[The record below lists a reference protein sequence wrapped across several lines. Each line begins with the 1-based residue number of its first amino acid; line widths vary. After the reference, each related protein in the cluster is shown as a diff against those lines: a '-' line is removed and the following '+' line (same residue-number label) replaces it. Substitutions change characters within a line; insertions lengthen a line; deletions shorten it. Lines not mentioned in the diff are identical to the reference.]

1 MRQSWDLVRLMVL
14 ERSSKNG
21 MFRFQREGYILIAAI
36 MIAIL
41 PALSGRHQ

>member
-1 MRQSWDLVRLMVL
+1 MMVL
-14 ERSSKNG
+14 KRRSKSS

-41 PALSGRHQ
+41 PAPSRRDQ